1 MRVCPNCGEENPE
14 KFRLC
19 GYCGAKLVPDEAPQ
33 AARKLVTIVF
43 CDLAGST
50 SMGET
55 LDSESVR
62 ALMTRYFEQMR
73 GVLESHGGLVEKYIG
88 DAVMAVF
95 GLPVVREDDAIRAVA
110 AADGMRAALER
121 LNDELENVWGVRLTS
136 RIGVNT
142 GEVVA
147 GDPIAGEHLVVG
159 DAVNV
164 AARLEQAAGGMEIL
178 IGPLTYRL
186 AREAVEVE
194 PVEPLELKGKAERF
208 PAYRLLGLAQPGE
221 TAQRSAAPLVGRE
234 RELRLLLR
242 EHMLAAAE
250 GHCRLATVLGDAG
263 VGKSRLLAALND
275 SLAGCQL
282 LRGRCL
288 AYGRGIT
295 FWPLREAV
303 RQAAAISDD
312 DTPQAALE
320 KLGQLVGPEAR
331 DAGAVE
337 RVASAIG
344 LSGAQ
349 FPVHEV
355 FWGARKLVEAIAAR
369 GPLVLAFEDVH
380 WAETSFLEFVDHL
393 AQEAEGPLL
402 LVCLARPEFLEFRQ
416 DWGEQTQGVRIA
428 LEPLGEAEVGR
439 VIEELLGQARVD
451 EDVRA
456 RIATASEGNP
466 LFVEQLLEMM
476 VEEGLLRRSGEAWV
490 AAGDLSTVSMPP
502 TIHALLAARL
512 ESLSTEERE
521 VIEAAS
527 VIGQHFVLD
536 ALEELVSERV
546 RERVPELVEALMQK
560 RLVRLER
567 DDFALERRYR
577 FGHILIR
584 DATYR
589 GLLKASRAILHE
601 RFVGWADRVNQDR
614 DRAVEYEEILGY
626 HLEQAYTSLSDLGP
640 LDDHGRQLGVRAA
653 ARLSSAGQRA
663 FARGDMPAA
672 ANLLRRAVALL
683 PADSHDRLTRL
694 PDLAEAMLA
703 IGEFAWAETFLDE
716 AIEMAVHAGEEGRG
730 ASARLLR
737 LRVRSH
743 SGEPEDWTG
752 RMVGEADRGLPL
764 LEAAGDHIELARAL
778 RNLAWA
784 HGTACQYGR
793 TAAAAQLAME
803 HASLGADERQRQHA
817 ASQYAI
823 AALYG
828 PTPVPEAIEHCESI
842 VAEALEDRRTQGLVM
857 SLLSGLRAMQGDFA
871 TARDLY
877 TRARLMLEE
886 FGRSVVA
893 ASTSQQSCRVELL
906 ARDPA
911 AAERELRRDFEVL
924 EEMGERY
931 FLSTAAGE
939 LARAVYVQG
948 RYAEAEELTLLA
960 EELSGEDDLTSQAL
974 WRSVRAKALARRSLE
989 ADAEELARQAV
1000 ALLEGTDA
1008 LILQADA
1015 LEDMAEV
1022 LELAGGDG
1030 ARECLN
1036 EALKRFERKEDV
1048 VSVVRVRALLRDLD
1062 AALAAEG

>member
-275 SLAGCQL
+275 SLAGCLL

-369 GPLVLAFEDVH
+369 GPLVLAFEDIH

-428 LEPLGEAEVGR
+428 LEPLGEAEVGK

-456 RIATASEGNP
+456 RIATA
-466 LFVEQLLEMM
+466 
-476 VEEGLLRRSGEAWV
+476 
-490 AAGDLSTVSMPP
+490 
-502 TIHALLAARL
+502 
-512 ESLSTEERE
+512 
-521 VIEAAS
+521 
-527 VIGQHFVLD
+527 
-536 ALEELVSERV
+536 
-546 RERVPELVEALMQK
+546 
-560 RLVRLER
+560 
-567 DDFALERRYR
+567 
-577 FGHILIR
+577 
-584 DATYR
+584 
-589 GLLKASRAILHE
+589 
-601 RFVGWADRVNQDR
+601 
-614 DRAVEYEEILGY
+614 
-626 HLEQAYTSLSDLGP
+626 
-640 LDDHGRQLGVRAA
+640 
-653 ARLSSAGQRA
+653 
-663 FARGDMPAA
+663 
-672 ANLLRRAVALL
+672 
-683 PADSHDRLTRL
+683 
-694 PDLAEAMLA
+694 
-703 IGEFAWAETFLDE
+703 
-716 AIEMAVHAGEEGRG
+716 
-730 ASARLLR
+730 
-737 LRVRSH
+737 
-743 SGEPEDWTG
+743 
-752 RMVGEADRGLPL
+752 
-764 LEAAGDHIELARAL
+764 
-778 RNLAWA
+778 
-784 HGTACQYGR
+784 
-793 TAAAAQLAME
+793 
-803 HASLGADERQRQHA
+803 
-817 ASQYAI
+817 
-823 AALYG
+823 
-828 PTPVPEAIEHCESI
+828 
-842 VAEALEDRRTQGLVM
+842 
-857 SLLSGLRAMQGDFA
+857 
-871 TARDLY
+871 
-877 TRARLMLEE
+877 
-886 FGRSVVA
+886 
-893 ASTSQQSCRVELL
+893 
-906 ARDPA
+906 
-911 AAERELRRDFEVL
+911 
-924 EEMGERY
+924 
-931 FLSTAAGE
+931 
-939 LARAVYVQG
+939 
-948 RYAEAEELTLLA
+948 
-960 EELSGEDDLTSQAL
+960 
-974 WRSVRAKALARRSLE
+974 
-989 ADAEELARQAV
+989 
-1000 ALLEGTDA
+1000 
-1008 LILQADA
+1008 
-1015 LEDMAEV
+1015 
-1022 LELAGGDG
+1022 
-1030 ARECLN
+1030 
-1036 EALKRFERKEDV
+1036 
-1048 VSVVRVRALLRDLD
+1048 
-1062 AALAAEG
+1062 

>member
-14 KFRLC
+14 RFRLC
-19 GYCGAKLVPDEAPQ
+19 GYCGAKLIQEEAQQ

-55 LDSESVR
+55 LDSESLR
-62 ALMTRYFEQMR
+62 ALMTRYFEEMR
-73 GVLESHGGLVEKYIG
+73 GVLESHGGVVEKYIG

-110 AADGMRAALER
+110 AADGMRTALER
-121 LNDELENVWGVRLTS
+121 LNDELEDGWGVRLTS

-142 GEVVA
+142 GEVVS
-147 GDPIAGEHLVVG
+147 GNPTEGEHLVVG

-186 AREAVEVE
+186 ARETIEVE
-194 PVEPLELKGKAERF
+194 PVEPLELKGKAEPV
-208 PAYRLLGLAQPGE
+208 PAYRLLGLAQADEAP
-221 TAQRSAAPLVGRE
+221 QRSAVPLVGRE

-275 SLAGCQL
+275 SLAGCLL

-303 RQAAAISDD
+303 RQAAAVSDD
-312 DTPQAALE
+312 DPPEAALE
-320 KLGQLVGPEAR
+320 KLAQLVGPEAR

-355 FWGARKLVEAIAAR
+355 FWGARKLVEAVGAR

-380 WAETSFLEFVDHL
+380 WAEATFLEFVDHL
-393 AQEAEGPLL
+393 AEEAKGPVL

-416 DWGEQTQGVRIA
+416 DWGEQTHGVRIA

-439 VIEELLGQARVD
+439 VIEELLGQAQVD

-512 ESLSTEERE
+512 ESLSAEERE

-527 VIGQHFVLD
+527 VIGQQFVQD

-546 RERVPELVEALMQK
+546 RESVPELIEALMQK
-560 RLVRLER
+560 RLVRLEQQE
-567 DDFALERRYR
+567 FALEQRYR

-589 GLLKASRAILHE
+589 GLLKASRAVLHE

-626 HLEQAYTSLSDLGP
+626 HLEQAYMCLSELGP
-640 LDDHGRQLGVRAA
+640 LDEHGRQLGVRAA

-683 PADSHDRLTRL
+683 PGDSRDRLRRL

-703 IGEFAWAETFLDE
+703 IGEFAWAETYLDE
-716 AIEMAVHAGEEGRG
+716 AIEMAVTADDAGLG

-743 SGEPEDWTG
+743 SGEAEDWTG
-752 RMVGEADRGLPL
+752 RMVAEADRGLPL
-764 LEAAGDHIELARAL
+764 LEAAGDQVELARAL
-778 RNLAWA
+778 RMLAWA

-793 TAAAAQLAME
+793 TAAAAELAME
-803 HASLGADERQRQHA
+803 HAALGGDERQRRHA

-842 VAEALEDRRTQGLVM
+842 VAEAAEDRRTQGLVM

-906 ARDPA
+906 AGDPA
-911 AAERELRRDFEVL
+911 VAERELRRDFEVL

-939 LARAVYVQG
+939 LARAVYAQG
-948 RYAEAEELTLLA
+948 RYAEAEEITLLA
-960 EELSGEDDLTSQAL
+960 EEFSGDDDLTSQAL
-974 WRSVRAKALARRSLE
+974 WRSVRAKALARRGLE
-989 ADAEELARQAV
+989 VDAEELAREAV

-1015 LEDMAEV
+1015 LEDLAEV
-1022 LELAGGDG
+1022 LALTGSDG
-1030 ARECLN
+1030 ARECLE
-1036 EALKRFERKEDV
+1036 EALGRLERKDDV
-1048 VSVVRVRALLRDLD
+1048 VSVERVRASLRALD
-1062 AALAAEG
+1062 ATAA

>member
-62 ALMTRYFEQMR
+62 ALMTRYFEEMR
-73 GVLESHGGLVEKYIG
+73 SVLENHGGVVEKYIG

-95 GLPVVREDDAIRAVA
+95 GVPVVREDDAIRAVA
-110 AADGMRAALER
+110 AADGMRAALEG
-121 LNDELENVWGVRLTS
+121 LNDELEDFWGVRLTS

-142 GEVVA
+142 GEVVS
-147 GDPIAGEHLVVG
+147 GDPTEGEHLVVG

-194 PVEPLELKGKAERF
+194 PVEPLELKGKAEPV
-208 PAYRLLGLAQPGE
+208 PAYRLLGLAQADE
-221 TAQRSAAPLVGRE
+221 AAQRSAVPLVGRE

-275 SLAGCQL
+275 SLAGCLL

-312 DTPQAALE
+312 DSSQAALE

-355 FWGARKLVEAIAAR
+355 FWGARKLIEAIAAR

-380 WAETSFLEFVDHL
+380 WAEATFLEFVDHL
-393 AQEAEGPLL
+393 AQKAKGPVL

-416 DWGEQTQGVRIA
+416 DWGEQTDGVRIA

-439 VIEELLGQARVD
+439 VIEELLGQAQVD
-451 EDVRA
+451 EEVRA

-476 VEEGLLRRSGEAWV
+476 VEEGLLRRSGEVWV

-521 VIEAAS
+521 VIQAAS
-527 VIGQHFVLD
+527 VVGQQFVQD
-536 ALEELVSERV
+536 ALEELVAERV
-546 RERVPELVEALMQK
+546 RERVPELIEALMQK
-560 RLVRLER
+560 RLVRLEQA
-567 DDFALERRYR
+567 DFALERRYR

-589 GLLKASRAILHE
+589 GLLKTSRAVLHE

-614 DRAVEYEEILGY
+614 DRAIEYEEILGY
-626 HLEQAYTSLSDLGP
+626 HLEQAYMCLSELGP
-640 LDDHGRQLGVRAA
+640 LDEHGRQLGVQAA

-672 ANLLRRAVALL
+672 ANLLRRAVAL
-683 PADSHDRLTRL
+683 PPVDSRDRLRRL
-694 PDLAEAMLA
+694 PDLAEAMFA
-703 IGEFAWAETFLDE
+703 IGEFAWAETYLDE
-716 AIEMAVHAGEEGRG
+716 AIEMAVTDGEAGLG

-743 SGEPEDWTG
+743 TGEAADWTG
-752 RMVGEADRGLPL
+752 RMVAEADRGLPL
-764 LEAAGDHIELARAL
+764 LEAAGDHVELARAL
-778 RNLAWA
+778 RMLAWA

-793 TAAAAQLAME
+793 TAAAAELAME
-803 HASLGADERQRQHA
+803 HAALGGDERQRRHA

-828 PTPVPEAIEHCESI
+828 PTPVSEAIEHCESI
-842 VAEALEDRRTQGLVM
+842 VAEAAEDRRTQGLVM

-906 ARDPA
+906 AGDPA

-939 LARAVYVQG
+939 LARAVYAQG
-948 RYAEAEELTLLA
+948 RYAEAEEISRLA
-960 EELSGEDDLTSQAL
+960 EELSGDDDLTSQAL

-989 ADAEELARQAV
+989 VDAEELGREAV
-1000 ALLEGTDA
+1000 ALLKGTDA

-1015 LEDMAEV
+1015 LEDLAEV
-1022 LELAGGDG
+1022 LALVGSDG
-1030 ARECLN
+1030 ARECLS
-1036 EALKRFERKEDV
+1036 EALGHLERKDDV
-1048 VSVVRVRALLRDLD
+1048 VSVERVQASLRDLD
-1062 AALAAEG
+1062 ATPA

>member
-1 MRVCPNCGEENPE
+1 VICPNCGEENPDR
-14 KFRLC
+14 FRLC
-19 GYCGAKLVPDEAPQ
+19 GYCGTKLAPDEAPQ

-55 LDSESVR
+55 LDSESLR
-62 ALMTRYFEQMR
+62 ALMTRYFEEMR
-73 GVLESHGGLVEKYIG
+73 GVLESHGGVVEKYIG

-110 AADGMRAALER
+110 AADGMRKALER
-121 LNDELENVWGVRLTS
+121 LNDELEEGWGVRLTS

-142 GEVVA
+142 GEVVS
-147 GDPIAGEHLVVG
+147 GDPTEGEHLVVG

-186 AREAVEVE
+186 ARETIEVE
-194 PVEPLELKGKAERF
+194 PVEPLDLKGKAEPV
-208 PAYRLLGLAQPGE
+208 PAYRLLGLAQADEAP
-221 TAQRSAAPLVGRE
+221 QRSAVPLVGRE

-275 SLAGCQL
+275 SLAGCLL

-312 DTPQAALE
+312 DSPEAALE
-320 KLGQLVGPEAR
+320 KLAQLVGPEAR

-355 FWGARKLVEAIAAR
+355 FWGARKLVEAIAVR

-380 WAETSFLEFVDHL
+380 WAETTFLEFVDHL
-393 AQEAEGPLL
+393 AEEAEGPVL
-402 LVCLARPEFLEFRQ
+402 LVCLARPEFLEIRQ
-416 DWGEQTQGVRIA
+416 EWGEQTHGIRIA

-439 VIEELLGQARVD
+439 VIEELLGQAQVD

-476 VEEGLLRRSGEAWV
+476 VEEGLLRRSGEVWV

-512 ESLSTEERE
+512 ESLTPDERE

-527 VIGQHFVLD
+527 VIGQQFVQD
-536 ALEELVSERV
+536 AVEELVSPRV
-546 RERVPELVEALMQK
+546 RESVPELLEALMQK
-560 RLVRLER
+560 RLVRLEQR
-567 DDFALERRYR
+567 EFALEQRYR

-589 GLLKASRAILHE
+589 GLLKASRAVLHE

-626 HLEQAYTSLSDLGP
+626 HLEQAYTCLSELGP
-640 LDDHGRQLGVRAA
+640 LDDHGRELGVRAA

-683 PADSHDRLTRL
+683 PADSRGRLRRL
-694 PDLAEAMLA
+694 PDLAEAMMA

-716 AIEMAVHAGEEGRG
+716 AIELATQAGEEGLG

-743 SGEPEDWTG
+743 SGEAEDWTG
-752 RMVGEADRGLPL
+752 RMVAEADRALPL
-764 LEAAGDHIELARAL
+764 LEAAGDHVELARAL
-778 RNLAWA
+778 RMLAWA
-784 HGTACQYGR
+784 HGNACRYWHA
-793 TAAAAQLAME
+793 AAAAQLAME
-803 HASLGADERQRQHA
+803 HASLGEDERQRRHA
-817 ASQYAI
+817 AVSYAT
-823 AALYG
+823 AALLG
-828 PTPVPEAIEHCESI
+828 ATPVPEAIERCESI
-842 VAEALEDRRTQGLVM
+842 VAEALEDRRTQGIVM
-857 SLLSGLRAMQGDFA
+857 SLLSELRAMQGDFV

-906 ARDPA
+906 AGDPV
-911 AAERELRRDFEVL
+911 AAERELRRDFVVL

-939 LARAVYVQG
+939 LARAVYAQG
-948 RYAEAEELTLLA
+948 RFAEAEELTQLA
-960 EELSGEDDLTSQAL
+960 EELSADDDLTSQAL
-974 WRSVRAKALARRSLE
+974 WRSVRAKTLARRGVDE
-989 ADAEELARQAV
+989 GAQKLAREALG
-1000 ALLEGTDA
+1000 LLEGTDA

-1015 LEDMAEV
+1015 LEDMAHV
-1022 LELAGGDG
+1022 LELVGSDG
-1030 ARECLN
+1030 ARRCLG
-1036 EALKRFERKEDV
+1036 EALERLERKNDV
-1048 VSVVRVRALLRDLD
+1048 VSVERVRASLEALD
-1062 AALAAEG
+1062 ATPA

>member
-1 MRVCPNCGEENPE
+1 MRVCPVCGEENPE

-19 GYCGAKLVPDEAPQ
+19 GFCGAKLVPDTTPQ
-33 AARKLVTIVF
+33 GARKVVTVIF

-50 SMGET
+50 SLGET
-55 LDSESVR
+55 LDSESLR
-62 ALMTRYFEQMR
+62 AMMTRYFDAMR
-73 GVLESHGGLVEKYIG
+73 SVVESQGGVVEKYIG

-95 GLPVVREDDAIRAVA
+95 GLPVLREDDAFRAVA
-110 AADGMRAALER
+110 AAEGMRTALEGM
-121 LNDELENVWGVRLTS
+121 NDELEEHWGVRLTS

-147 GDPIAGEHLVVG
+147 GDPISGERLVIG

-178 IGPLTYRL
+178 IGPLTHRL
-186 AREAVEVE
+186 TREAIEVE
-194 PVEPLELKGKAERF
+194 PVEPLELKGKAERV
-208 PAYRLLGLAQPGE
+208 PAYRLLGLASTDG
-221 TAQRSAAPLVGRE
+221 AGRRSAAPLVGRDA
-234 RELRLLLR
+234 ELRALRR
-242 EHMLAAAE
+242 EHALANAE
-250 GHCRLATVLGDAG
+250 SRCRLVTILGDAG
-263 VGKSRLLAALND
+263 VGKSRILDALED
-275 SLAGCQL
+275 SLEADAL
-282 LRGRCL
+282 MLRGRCL

-312 DTPQAALE
+312 DSPDDALG
-320 KLGQLVGPEAR
+320 KLRQLAGPDA
-331 DAGAVE
+331 AGAVD

-355 FWGARKLVEAIAAR
+355 LWGGRKLVEAIAAR
-369 GPLVLAFEDVH
+369 RPLVLAFEDVH
-380 WAETSFLEFVDHL
+380 WAETTFLEFVDYL
-393 AQEAEGPLL
+393 AEEVEGPVLL
-402 LVCLARPEFLEFRQ
+402 ICLARPEFLEYRQ
-416 DWGEQTQGVRIA
+416 DWGERANGLRIA
-428 LEPLGEAEVGR
+428 LEPLGEDDVGL
-439 VIEELLGQARVD
+439 VIEELLGQGRVD
-451 EDVRA
+451 EDVRD

-476 VEEGLLRRSGEAWV
+476 VEEGLLRRDGEAWV

-512 ESLSTEERE
+512 EGLGPEERE

-527 VIGQHFVLD
+527 VVGQLFVEG
-536 ALEELVSERV
+536 AVQELVSEPIRDN
-546 RERVPELVEALMQK
+546 VPELLGALVRK
-560 RLVRLER
+560 RLVRAQPTDLASER
-567 DDFALERRYR
+567 TYR

-589 GLLKASRAILHE
+589 GVLKSSRAALHE
-601 RFVGWADRVNQDR
+601 RFVAWADRVNQDR

-626 HLEQAYTSLSDLGP
+626 HLEQAHMCLSELGP
-640 LDDHGRQLGVRAA
+640 LDDHGRELGVNAA
-653 ARLSSAGQRA
+653 ARLLSAGERA

-672 ANLLRRAVALL
+672 ANLLRRVVALL
-683 PADSHDRLTRL
+683 PSESRERLALL
-694 PDLAEAMLA
+694 PDLAEAMMA

-716 AIEMAVHAGEEGRG
+716 AIETCETTGEAGLE

-743 SGEPEDWTG
+743 SAEPEDWTG
-752 RMVGEADRGLPL
+752 QIV
-764 LEAAGDHIELARAL
+764 LEAARSLPVLEAADDHVELARAL
-778 RNLAWA
+778 RMLTWA
-784 HGTACQYGR
+784 HGTACQYGE
-793 TAAAAQLAME
+793 AAAAARRAME
-803 HASLGADERQRQHA
+803 HAARGEDERQRQHA

-828 PTPVPEAIEHCESI
+828 PTPVPEAIERCESI
-842 VAEALEDRRTQGLVM
+842 VAEAAEDRRTQGLVM
-857 SLLSGLRAMQGDFA
+857 SLLSGLRAMQGEFEA
-871 TARDLY
+871 ARDLY

-886 FGRSVVA
+886 LGRSVVA

-911 AAERELRRDFEVL
+911 AAERELRRDFEEL

-939 LARAVYVQG
+939 LARAVYAQG
-948 RYAEAEELTLLA
+948 RYDEAEELTRVA
-960 EELSGEDDLTSQAL
+960 EELSADDDLTSQAL
-974 WRSVRAKALARRSLE
+974 WRSVRAKTLARRTLDGS
-989 ADAEELARQAV
+989 AEELAREAV
-1000 ALLEGTDA
+1000 GLLEGTDA

-1015 LEDMAEV
+1015 LEDQAEV
-1022 LELAGGDG
+1022 FTLVGSHG
-1030 ARECLN
+1030 ARDSLG
-1036 EALKRFERKEDV
+1036 EALGRLERKEDV
-1048 VSVVRVRALLRDLD
+1048 VSIERVRASLRALD
-1062 AALAAEG
+1062 ATPA

>member
-55 LDSESVR
+55 LDSESLR
-62 ALMTRYFEQMR
+62 ALMTRYFEEMR

-121 LNDELENVWGVRLTS
+121 LNDELEDVWGVRLTS
-136 RIGVNT
+136 RTGVNT

-147 GDPIAGEHLVVG
+147 GDPTEGEHLVVG

-208 PAYRLLGLAQPGE
+208 PAYRLLGLAQPDE

-275 SLAGCQL
+275 SLAGCLL

-312 DTPQAALE
+312 DTPRRRS
-320 KLGQLVGPEAR
+320 GEAR
-331 DAGAVE
+331 GSSSVPRLGTRAPS
-337 RVASAIG
+337 SAWPRR
-344 LSGAQ
+344 SGSPA
-349 FPVHEV
+349 PSSPSHEV
-355 FWGARKLVEAIAAR
+355 FWGARKLVEAVAAR

-380 WAETSFLEFVDHL
+380 WAETTFLEFVDHL
-393 AQEAEGPLL
+393 AQEAEGPVL

-416 DWGEQTQGVRIA
+416 DWGEQTHGVRIA

-527 VIGQHFVLD
+527 VIGQHFVQD

-546 RERVPELVEALMQK
+546 RESVPELARSADAETARQARAGGLRPGAEVSL
-560 RLVRLER
+560 RPHPDPRR
-567 DDFALERRYR
+567 DLP
-577 FGHILIR
+577 
-584 DATYR
+584 
-589 GLLKASRAILHE
+589 GLLKASRAVLHE
-601 RFVGWADRVNQDR
+601 RFVAWADRVNQDR

-626 HLEQAYTSLSDLGP
+626 HLEQAYTCLSELGP

-683 PADSHDRLTRL
+683 PADSRDRLTRL
-694 PDLAEAMLA
+694 PDLAEAMMA

-716 AIEMAVHAGEEGRG
+716 AIEMAAQAGEEGLAGQRP
-730 ASARLLR
+730 APPPAC
-737 LRVRSH
+737 
-743 SGEPEDWTG
+743 PQPFG
-752 RMVGEADRGLPL
+752 RARGLDGADGRRSRPR
-764 LEAAGDHIELARAL
+764 AAAPGGRRRSRRARSSSAHACVGARDRLPVRARSRGRATCDGARVARRGRATAATCRLAVCDRRAVWTDARPGGDRAL
-778 RNLAWA
+778 R
-784 HGTACQYGR
+784 
-793 TAAAAQLAME
+793 
-803 HASLGADERQRQHA
+803 
-817 ASQYAI
+817 
-823 AALYG
+823 
-828 PTPVPEAIEHCESI
+828 V
-842 VAEALEDRRTQGLVM
+842 DRR
-857 SLLSGLRAMQGDFA
+857 R
-871 TARDLY
+871 
-877 TRARLMLEE
+877 
-886 FGRSVVA
+886 
-893 ASTSQQSCRVELL
+893 
-906 ARDPA
+906 
-911 AAERELRRDFEVL
+911 
-924 EEMGERY
+924 
-931 FLSTAAGE
+931 
-939 LARAVYVQG
+939 
-948 RYAEAEELTLLA
+948 
-960 EELSGEDDLTSQAL
+960 
-974 WRSVRAKALARRSLE
+974 
-989 ADAEELARQAV
+989 
-1000 ALLEGTDA
+1000 
-1008 LILQADA
+1008 
-1015 LEDMAEV
+1015 
-1022 LELAGGDG
+1022 G
-1030 ARECLN
+1030 ARGP
-1036 EALKRFERKEDV
+1036 EDAGT
-1048 VSVVRVRALLRDLD
+1048 RHEPAQRPPGD
-1062 AALAAEG
+1062 AG

>member
-1 MRVCPNCGEENPE
+1 MRVCPNCGEENPD

-19 GYCGAKLVPDEAPQ
+19 GFCGTKLVADELQQ
-33 AARKLVTIVF
+33 AARKLVTVVF

-50 SMGET
+50 SLGET
-55 LDSESVR
+55 LDSESLR
-62 ALMTRYFEQMR
+62 AVMTRYFEEMR
-73 GVLESHGGLVEKYIG
+73 GVLDSHGGVVEKYIG

-95 GLPVVREDDAIRAVA
+95 GLPVVREDDAVRAVTA
-110 AADGMRAALER
+110 AEEMRTALNR
-121 LNDELENVWGVRLTS
+121 LNDELERGWGVRLTA
-136 RIGVNT
+136 RTGVNT
-142 GEVVA
+142 GEVVS
-147 GDPIAGEHLVVG
+147 GDPTEEEHLVVG

-164 AARLEQAAGGMEIL
+164 AARLEQAAGPMEIL

-186 AREAVEVE
+186 VREAVDVE
-194 PVEPLELKGKAERF
+194 PVEPLELKGKAEPV
-208 PAYRLLGLAQPGE
+208 PAYRLLGLAQSDGA
-221 TAQRSAAPLVGRE
+221 AQGTAAPLVGRE

-275 SLAGCQL
+275 SLAGCLL

-312 DTPQAALE
+312 ETPEGALE
-320 KLGQLVGPEAR
+320 KLRDLAGPEAIGT
-331 DAGAVE
+331 GAVE

-344 LSGAQ
+344 LSGGQ

-380 WAETSFLEFVDHL
+380 WAETTFLEFVDHL
-393 AQEAEGPLL
+393 AQEAEGPVL
-402 LVCLARPEFLEFRQ
+402 LVCLARPDFLEFRQ
-416 DWGEQTQGVRIA
+416 DWGEQARAVQIS

-439 VIEELLGQARVD
+439 VIEELLGKARVD

-476 VEEGLLRRSGEAWV
+476 VEEGLLRRNGDAWV

-502 TIHALLAARL
+502 TIHALLASRL
-512 ESLSTEERE
+512 ESLDAEERE

-527 VIGQHFVLD
+527 VIGQQFVQD
-536 ALEELVSERV
+536 ALEEVVSDRIRV
-546 RERVPELVEALMQK
+546 KVPDLLEGLMQK
-560 RLVRLER
+560 RLVRLEHPE
-567 DDFALERRYR
+567 FELERKYR

-584 DATYR
+584 DASYR

-601 RFVGWADRVNQDR
+601 RFVDWADRVNQDR

-626 HLEQAYTSLSDLGP
+626 HLEQAYTCLSELGP
-640 LDDHGRQLGVRAA
+640 LDDHGRELGVRAA
-653 ARLSSAGQRA
+653 ARLSSAGERA

-672 ANLLRRAVALL
+672 ANLFRRAVALL

-694 PDLAEAMLA
+694 PDLAEAMML

-716 AIEMAVHAGEEGRG
+716 AIETAVQAGETGLG

-743 SGEPEDWTG
+743 SAEPEDWTG
-752 RMVGEADRGLPL
+752 RMVAEADRSLPL
-764 LEAAGDHIELARAL
+764 LESAGDHVELARAL
-778 RNLAWA
+778 RMLAWA
-784 HGTACQYGR
+784 HGTACRYGHA
-793 TAAAAQLAME
+793 AAAAQLAME
-803 HASLGADERQRQHA
+803 HASLGDDERQRQHA
-817 ASQYAI
+817 AVSYAT
-823 AALYG
+823 AALLG
-828 PTPVPEAIEHCESI
+828 ATPVPEAIERCESI
-842 VAEALEDRRTQGLVM
+842 VTEALDDRRTQGIVM
-857 SLLSGLRAMQGDFA
+857 SLLSELRAMQGDFA

-911 AAERELRRDFEVL
+911 AAERELRRDFEEL

-939 LARAVYVQG
+939 LARAVYAQG
-948 RYAEAEELTLLA
+948 RYAEAEELTRLA
-960 EELSGEDDLTSQAL
+960 EELSADDDVTSQAL
-974 WRSVRAKALARRSLE
+974 WRSVRAKALAQRGLGGQ
-989 ADAEELARQAV
+989 ADELAREAV
-1000 ALLEGTDA
+1000 ELLDGTDA

-1022 LELAGGDG
+1022 LELSGGDG
-1030 ARECLN
+1030 ARACLH
-1036 EALKRFERKEDV
+1036 EALDRYERKEDV
-1048 VSVVRVRALLRDLD
+1048 VSVVRVRASLRDLD
-1062 AALAAEG
+1062 ATLA